1 MSKLLVLAFA
11 ALVLTA
17 CGTTERPSLTMRDTQ
32 ISQDAP
38 RQKLVVRG
46 AVVPDD
52 PEPSLAAPRSAPKH
66 KSTIAKAD
74 ASDTSPVAEDKAKA
88 AVSAA
93 ADAAASAAAA
103 GLAATPET
111 AAPAPAPA
119 VETALPTMTADGG
132 IKPKP
137 DTMSTDIPAMIQ
149 SVIGGMPIWLMALIA
164 VVLLAAIALGMSGG
178 GRKVSRE
185 A

>member
-1 MSKLLVLAFA
+1 MSKLLVLAFSV
-11 ALVLTA
+11 LVLTA
-17 CGTTERPSLTMRDTQ
+17 CGSTERPSLTMPDTQ
-32 ISQDAP
+32 VSQDAP

-52 PEPSLAAPRSAPKH
+52 PEPSLAASHSTPKH

-74 ASDTSPVAEDKAKA
+74 AAASVSAEKAAA
-88 AVSAA
+88 AVSAVTE
-93 ADAAASAAAA
+93 AAASAATGA
-103 GLAATPET
+103 LTATPET
-111 AAPAPAPA
+111 AAASPAPV
-119 VETALPTMTADGG
+119 VETVLPTVTADGG

-164 VVLLAAIALGMSGG
+164 VVLLAAIALGFSGG
-178 GRKVSRE
+178 GRKGGE
-185 A
+185 AA

>member
-1 MSKLLVLAFA
+1 MSKMLVLAFA

-38 RQKLVVRG
+38 RHKLVVRG

-52 PEPSLAAPRSAPKH
+52 PEPSLSQPKRKSAVAR
-66 KSTIAKAD
+66 AKAAAD
-74 ASDTSPVAEDKAKA
+74 PVSAEKAEA
-88 AVSAA
+88 AVSAVKE
-93 ADAAASAAAA
+93 AAASAAAA
-103 GLAATPET
+103 ALAATPET

-164 VVLLAAIALGMSGG
+164 VVLLAAIALGFSGG
-178 GRKVSRE
+178 GRKGGE
-185 A
+185 AA

>member
-1 MSKLLVLAFA
+1 MSKMLVLAFA

-32 ISQDAP
+32 ISQDSP

-52 PEPSLAAPRSAPKH
+52 PEPAAPTTKR
-66 KSTIAKAD
+66 KSTVARAEAAAADPVSAEKAE
-74 ASDTSPVAEDKAKA
+74 S
-88 AVSAA
+88 AVSAVKE
-93 ADAAASAAAA
+93 AAASAAAA
-103 GLAATPET
+103 ALAATPET

-164 VVLLAAIALGMSGG
+164 VVLLAAIALGFSGG
-178 GRKVSRE
+178 GRKGGE
-185 A
+185 AA